1 MERQMAKLIF
11 ILEKAGK
18 PFWVIVGI
26 LLLLTVAF
34 LDFETGTELSF
45 SIFYLIPIFL
55 FTWMVNGNIGIAIA
69 CISSG
74 LWLFIEVISAP
85 QYSSSFI
92 YFWNA
97 IIRLGFFLLPVLLI
111 RSLEQ
116 EKKHA
121 RTDFLTDALNTRSF
135 HDVAQREL
143 DRSIRYQRP
152 FTVAFIDIDNFKTI
166 NDTFGH
172 TFGDKVLRAIS
183 HNIQRNIRKTDII
196 ARVGG
201 DEFAILLPEVDS
213 DTARA
218 AISKM
223 QQKMMEEMI
232 TNKWPVTFSIGV
244 ITLNAPQFTVD
255 EIIGMADKMM
265 YSVKNHGKNDVK
277 YATY

>member
-1 MERQMAKLIF
+1 MAKLIF

-18 PFWVIVGI
+18 PVWVIVGI

>member
-1 MERQMAKLIF
+1 MAKFILIF
-11 ILEKAGK
+11 EKAGK
-18 PFWVIVGI
+18 TFWVIVGI
-26 LLLLTVAF
+26 LLLLIVAF
-34 LDFETGTELSF
+34 LDFATGTELSF

>member
-1 MERQMAKLIF
+1 MAKLIF